1 MKNIIREELEI
12 LKPYKPGKPIFEVQ
26 RELGLDDIVKLASN
40 ESNLPPFPSA
50 IKAME
55 EAIREVNLY
64 PDGGCVQLKEKLA
77 PFMDVPQENI
87 MVGNGSNELI
97 RLLAMAILNPGEEVI
112 FADPS
117 FVVYPTV
124 TRMMNATAKVIP
136 LADYKHDLDAMKA
149 EINEKTRLIFI
160 CNPNNPTGTIMHE
173 DDVDDFMNDVP
184 EDVLV
189 VFDEAY
195 YEFVDDP
202 RFGGGMKYFR
212 QGRLV
217 TVLRTFS
224 KIYSLAGCRIGYGVA
239 PDFLAAAVDK
249 IREPFNVNRVA
260 QAAAKASLDDQDEV
274 KRRVAINKAGKEFL
288 YDELNKMGIG
298 FVPTEANFIF
308 IDVKRDCLQVFKD
321 LLKEGI
327 IVRTGEIFGL
337 PTTLRVTIG
346 TMEDNKKFII
356 ALKKV
361 LNK

>member
-1 MKNIIREELEI
+1 MRNIIREELEI

-55 EAIREVNLY
+55 QAIREVNLY

-124 TRMMNATAKVIP
+124 TRMMNAEAKVIP
-136 LADYKHDLDAMKA
+136 LVDYKHDLDAMKA
-149 EINEKTRLIFI
+149 EINENTRLIFI
-160 CNPNNPTGTIMHE
+160 CNPNNPTGTIMSE
-173 DDVDDFMNDVP
+173 DEVDDFMNNVP

-195 YEFVDDP
+195 FEFVDD
-202 RFGGGMKYFR
+202 RCFGGGMKYFR

-217 TVLRTFS
+217 AVLRTFS

-239 PDFLAAAVDK
+239 PEFLAAAVDK

-260 QAAAKASLDDQDEV
+260 QAGAMASLDDQDEV
-274 KRRVAINKAGKEFL
+274 NRRVAINKEGKKFL
-288 YDELNKMGIG
+288 YSELDEMGIG
-298 FVPTEANFIF
+298 YVPSEANFIF
-308 IDVKRDCLQVFKD
+308 LDVQKDCLEVFKD
-321 LLKEGI
+321 LLKEGV
-327 IVRTGEIFGL
+327 IVRTGEVFGL

-346 TMEDNKKFII
+346 TMEDNKKFIKV
-356 ALKKV
+356 LRKV